1 LRLAWNGKRDKAQAS
16 KKATGEA
23 GGAVHALLVAG
34 QGKNWLKSQG

>member
-1 LRLAWNGKRDKAQAS
+1 LCLGRNGKRDKGQAG